1 MQTPVTVVM
10 LLHDTATEADQPVCK
25 VLTGCSWRE
34 TRRTSASGDPQRVVH
49 IRLPP
54 APGYLPYPQWARLPP
69 AEKAVHWTL
78 KRGSKLLCGAVRS
91 LCSAP
96 RRSDFP
102 AVRFKPFHQR
112 SDAQSVPRSAN
123 CSGCLPGGGHC
134 VHDSFKKQEKV
145 NP

>member
-10 LLHDTATEADQPVCK
+10 LLHDAATEADQPVCK

-69 AEKAVHWTL
+69 AEKAAHWTL
-78 KRGSKLLCGAVRS
+78 KRGGKLLLS
-91 LCSAP
+91 LI
-96 RRSDFP
+96 
-102 AVRFKPFHQR
+102 HI
-112 SDAQSVPRSAN
+112 
-123 CSGCLPGGGHC
+123 
-134 VHDSFKKQEKV
+134 
-145 NP
+145 

>member
-69 AEKAVHWTL
+69 AEKAAHWTL
-78 KRGSKLLCGAVRS
+78 KRGSKLLLS
-91 LCSAP
+91 LIHISEP
-96 RRSDFP
+96 TRP
-102 AVRFKPFHQR
+102 
-112 SDAQSVPRSAN
+112 
-123 CSGCLPGGGHC
+123 
-134 VHDSFKKQEKV
+134 
-145 NP
+145 